1 MPNTRTAPAAS
12 GHVKPDASEEPRAS
26 KQQPPAGVQ
35 PVEAEDAQLTG
46 STHPAQKEVLKKNVP
61 CDDPASDCQSERHP
75 DMPAGIHAT
84 GSFAG
89 ITEEKK

>member
-1 MPNTRTAPAAS
+1 MPKHPTGPTAKA
-12 GHVKPDASEEPRAS
+12 HVKPDATEEPRAS

-46 STHPAQKEVLKKNVP
+46 STHPQQQEELQKNVP
-61 CDDPASDCQSERHP
+61 HKEKSSGHQAERRP

-84 GSFAG
+84 GSF
-89 ITEEKK
+89 TEKD